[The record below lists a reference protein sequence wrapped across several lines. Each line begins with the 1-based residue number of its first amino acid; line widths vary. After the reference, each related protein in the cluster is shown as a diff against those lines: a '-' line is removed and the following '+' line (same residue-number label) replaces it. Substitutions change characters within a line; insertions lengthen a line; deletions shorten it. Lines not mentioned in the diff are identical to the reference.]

1 MDAAATRVSTRLR
14 RSTQTHAAY
23 TVHVADRRVIALV
36 TAHPAYSRRWV
47 HTTRWLH
54 HRLLRSGRL
63 LVGLGVQWTPLR
75 RPLHRGSPP
84 PPPATLQLCVGHRCL
99 VFHLAHADAIPA
111 ALRRFLADPRVTFVG
126 SGASNDRRMLSA
138 YYDLHVA
145 SARELRAVA
154 AMGNA
159 SMEAMADRFLGYPGI
174 AKPTN
179 VAMSAWHAPYLSIE
193 QVEYAC
199 VDAYLA
205 FRLAVH
211 LCPAPARQPVLR
223 APPPPPPAPR
233 APVYHHPLPLG
244 PRVAVLAAPAPR
256 PARHAPVRAR
266 AAPPVYRA
274 VARAEPAA
282 AQTHWALVATAVD
295 DDASESEYSSK
306 ITDNVRPRVAA
317 SDSDI
322 EEEDDDGLSMI
333 HSSSYASDDHVF
345 SSDDFE
351 LVGHG
356 LLSSDDEDGYEDFVL
371 GMGALN
377 IDIDDDDDEGYN
389 GNTGSIGILT
399 VQSYNE
405 HSSIG
410 ILTVENYDMA
420 GTEEMFV
427 RNGVATL
434 EELEEDDIVT
444 GASTVTV
451 DEGGGGYEAFEGNSQ
466 AFDDVEEGGYVED
479 DWYDEDEEELLDY
492 DTSGGFY

>member
-1 MDAAATRVSTRLR
+1 M
-14 RSTQTHAAY
+14 
-23 TVHVADRRVIALV
+23 
-36 TAHPAYSRRWV
+36 
-47 HTTRWLH
+47 
-54 HRLLRSGRL
+54 
-63 LVGLGVQWTPLR
+63 
-75 RPLHRGSPP
+75 
-84 PPPATLQLCVGHRCL
+84 
-99 VFHLAHADAIPA
+99 
-111 ALRRFLADPRVTFVG
+111 
-126 SGASNDRRMLSA
+126 
-138 YYDLHVA
+138 
-145 SARELRAVA
+145 
-154 AMGNA
+154 
-159 SMEAMADRFLGYPGI
+159 
-174 AKPTN
+174 
-179 VAMSAWHAPYLSIE
+179 
-193 QVEYAC
+193 
-199 VDAYLA
+199 
-205 FRLAVH
+205 
-211 LCPAPARQPVLR
+211 
-223 APPPPPPAPR
+223 
-233 APVYHHPLPLG
+233 
-244 PRVAVLAAPAPR
+244 
-256 PARHAPVRAR
+256 
-266 AAPPVYRA
+266 YRA

-377 IDIDDDDDEGYN
+377 IDIDDDDDYN

-399 VQSYNE
+399 VQCYNE

-444 GASTVTV
+444 GAGTVTV